1 VLLGFVLSGDE
12 WNEIGGRVTAL
23 LLSRKTPPGK
33 RPLLFDE
40 IDSGA
45 EMERASSEHRGER
58 RRTQEEQVMFRQQGQ
73 RKAAGSSL

>member
-1 VLLGFVLSGDE
+1 MLLGFVLSGDE
-12 WNEIGGRVTAL
+12 WNEIGGRVTAPL
-23 LLSRKTPPGK
+23 LFRKTPGK

-58 RRTQEEQVMFRQQGQ
+58 RRTQEEQVMFRQQG
-73 RKAAGSSL
+73 